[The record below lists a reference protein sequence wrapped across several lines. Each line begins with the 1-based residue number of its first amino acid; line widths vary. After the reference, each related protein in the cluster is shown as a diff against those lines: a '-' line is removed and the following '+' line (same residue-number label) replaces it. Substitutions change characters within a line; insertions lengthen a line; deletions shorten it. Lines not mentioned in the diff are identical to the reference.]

1 MATFTKPWLL
11 ERLWVHLLRIELP
24 REHQVIVH
32 LFHRR
37 GIGALPVHNRQSPR
51 SGCECHQSVRVMTIL
66 GRLNRFLQL
75 FVDDIKPQ
83 GWLLFVLRQRE
94 FVEVK
99 AAGSMESRSGRA
111 AHQGRK
117 GSLQPGACLNRHIDQ
132 VLFNDDG
139 LCRVERET
147 WIGG

>member
-1 MATFTKPWLL
+1 MATFSKPWLL

-51 SGCECHQSVRVMTIL
+51 SGRECHQSVRVMTIL
-66 GRLNRFLQL
+66 GRPNRFLQL

-83 GWLLFVLRQRE
+83 G
-94 FVEVK
+94 
-99 AAGSMESRSGRA
+99 RA
-111 AHQGRK
+111 AKASFNRGLVSTAISIRFCSTMMACAESSERH
-117 GSLQPGACLNRHIDQ
+117 GSVAEC
-132 VLFNDDG
+132 
-139 LCRVERET
+139 
-147 WIGG
+147 